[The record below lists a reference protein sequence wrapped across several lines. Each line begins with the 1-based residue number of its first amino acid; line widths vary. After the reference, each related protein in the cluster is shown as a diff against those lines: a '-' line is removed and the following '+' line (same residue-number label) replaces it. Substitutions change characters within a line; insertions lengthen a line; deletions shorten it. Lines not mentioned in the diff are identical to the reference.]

1 MDNAHFPFLCAG
13 VLSVGNCH
21 LVSIVSEMFVLL
33 VREDCV
39 ALSVFLCVGT
49 FFFLPHVARSGEGS
63 EKQQAFC

>member
-13 VLSVGNCH
+13 VPSVGNCH

-39 ALSVFLCVGT
+39 ALNVFLCRD
-49 FFFLPHVARSGEGS
+49 FLFASCS
-63 EKQQAFC
+63 KKW